1 MIANTVNTIKN
12 HDHEMVYVFY
22 VQSNQTRKNYFQDIV
37 TETFYDIKFIY
48 NNANSSLMDASN
60 FKLLAKNMSEYF
72 SPGLIVNVE
81 FGKPVTYLEL
91 KNSRIS
97 EEKLFDEFWNFREN
111 VWFDLPKDLTKN
123 RHLAMG

>member
-1 MIANTVNTIKN
+1 
-12 HDHEMVYVFY
+12 
-22 VQSNQTRKNYFQDIV
+22 
-37 TETFYDIKFIY
+37 
-48 NNANSSLMDASN
+48 
-60 FKLLAKNMSEYF
+60 MSEYF

-97 EEKLFDEFWNFREN
+97 EEKLFEEFWNFREN